1 MEQRNMVIAIAIS
14 IVILIGFQYFGERFY
29 PAPAPTQPA
38 KTAPAVNAPAAT
50 PGAPAAAP
58 SVAGEAKVAP
68 RAQVLAATPRVTI
81 DTPRLEGSI
90 NLIGGRIDDL
100 TLRTYHETVDPKSP
114 EIVLL

>member
-1 MEQRNMVIAIAIS
+1 MVIAIAIS

-68 RAQVLAATPRVTI
+68 RAQ
-81 DTPRLEGSI
+81 
-90 NLIGGRIDDL
+90 IGRA
-100 TLRTYHETVDPKSP
+100 HV
-114 EIVLL
+114 